1 MIQGKKF
8 PVSLKVGA
16 ILDAVAEIGR
26 PMIAGGAVR
35 DWILGRESKD
45 LDVEV
50 FNCTWDRLIAL
61 LKRLGRVDLVG
72 KSFGVAKFHIC
83 GLELDFALP
92 RSELKTGDG
101 HRGFDVVPDPF
112 MDPRRAALRRDF
124 TMNAI
129 SYDWKEKEI
138 VDQLDGRKDLENLV
152 LRHSSEAFSEDPLRV
167 LRGFQFCSRFQLEA
181 ASETVC
187 LCRNILNGFSEIAR
201 ERVWMEWE
209 KWAIHS
215 VRPSLGLRFLLFT
228 RWLEHFPEIW
238 SLVDCPQDPEWHPEG
253 DVFQHTCYC
262 LDALAGSDSFK
273 NANNSERLVLMFGVL
288 CHDFGKTV
296 STEQKMKGGSLRWV
310 SPRHDQEGVSL
321 TEDFLRR
328 IGAPLALIPKVQSLV
343 SCHMAAIH
351 IKMKPSLPQV
361 RRLARRVAPASLK
374 QLFAVMRADQGGRP
388 PLPVGPTQSVIWLE
402 EVAGEGSLLEKAP
415 KPLVLGRHLME
426 RGMVPGP
433 HFKPILDELF
443 ELQLDGAFASLED
456 AVPFIDRLCKV

>member
-138 VDQLDGRKDLENLV
+138 VDPLDGRKDLENLV

-288 CHDFGKTV
+288 CHDFGKPV
-296 STEQKMKGGSLRWV
+296 STEQKMKG
-310 SPRHDQEGVSL
+310 
-321 TEDFLRR
+321 
-328 IGAPLALIPKVQSLV
+328 
-343 SCHMAAIH
+343 
-351 IKMKPSLPQV
+351 
-361 RRLARRVAPASLK
+361 
-374 QLFAVMRADQGGRP
+374 
-388 PLPVGPTQSVIWLE
+388 
-402 EVAGEGSLLEKAP
+402 
-415 KPLVLGRHLME
+415 
-426 RGMVPGP
+426 
-433 HFKPILDELF
+433 
-443 ELQLDGAFASLED
+443 
-456 AVPFIDRLCKV
+456 

>member
-1 MIQGKKF
+1 M
-8 PVSLKVGA
+8 
-16 ILDAVAEIGR
+16 
-26 PMIAGGAVR
+26 
-35 DWILGRESKD
+35 
-45 LDVEV
+45 
-50 FNCTWDRLIAL
+50 
-61 LKRLGRVDLVG
+61 
-72 KSFGVAKFHIC
+72 
-83 GLELDFALP
+83 
-92 RSELKTGDG
+92 
-101 HRGFDVVPDPF
+101 
-112 MDPRRAALRRDF
+112 
-124 TMNAI
+124 
-129 SYDWKEKEI
+129 
-138 VDQLDGRKDLENLV
+138 
-152 LRHSSEAFSEDPLRV
+152 

-187 LCRNILNGFSEIAR
+187 LFLNILNGFSEIAR
-201 ERVWMEWE
+201 ERVWIEWE

-288 CHDFGKTV
+288 CHDFGKPV

-328 IGAPLALIPKVQSLV
+328 IGAPIALIPKVQSLV